1 MSQLQQNQISN
12 QNLINSLSNTN
23 YQQIPNSNQETQNIN
38 LNKVNEDIPITQTF
52 YLRNLIQ
59 SNDIEALTKFLKEN
73 KLSKQ
78 TLLTGIFILIQKY
91 EKSPI
96 IYKLFNLLLLNGA
109 DVNSPII
116 SMNHQIKIE
125 ENEKITLLMFAII
138 INDIELVKLIL
149 KYHPDINKIDSKKRN
164 AIIYS
169 VLYNHNDNPEI
180 INLLIKEKG
189 NINSDIE
196 IELNNIH
203 EIHSIFTL
211 SCYKGLTNVVKV
223 LLSNNVNVNYQTKPK
238 GETGLHLAVQ
248 NNHFE
253 IVKLLLSHNL
263 VVVEQIDNNGKKPF
277 DIAQEKGYNDIIEL
291 FNHYYNIKHIIG
303 NNNTIPVNMSAAP
316 LMIINNNNIIR
327 DENFEEEKGKENQM
341 NNILSQSQ
349 NLNINHQFQNNILLN
364 DNPLQFTNQNSN
376 LFNNN
381 IIEEK
386 NTVLSKKDIKTL
398 RNKFSSNIVKKNNIK
413 NYDLQIPIEFLNN
426 NIITQTNFPNQNTSK
441 LNNFIKISNTPT
453 LTLDLTD
460 KNLELEL
467 KLNELKNQLKEKI
480 DIIKKYESQ
489 ISEEENIITSLTQ
502 KLNDK
507 EKDLMEI
514 KSTNENYK
522 SKIENLQIQKEDL
535 ISKIPNYSNLQNKNL
550 SEKEYREA
558 KFDILKYDE
567 NKVIHTLQKD
577 LLDYQYY
584 IQEQMTKK
592 KYIIEQLIANI
603 QMSINERIEDIEV
616 KIYGSYAN
624 GLSLPW
630 SDLDIILIPKNNIL
644 RNQQG
649 NILTQL
655 CYLFIGKKWIYSM
668 KYFENSQ
675 IPSIKIITSS
685 DYGNINI
692 DISIYD
698 DKHYGLKRV
707 FLIESYLKEYSVLRP
722 IILALKT
729 ILKNA
734 NLNNPNLG
742 GLSSYGLILMVV
754 SYIQSKRDNNVY
766 QEEEE
771 DIIGKTFHGFLGHYG
786 IYFDF
791 NKYVILTYTI
801 KDNNNLII
809 DNEAFI
815 NFEHGHELII
825 VDPLNNKNNVA
836 QNTYQ
841 FMNLKMA
848 FMIAFMVTKED
859 CECGCHYGKATYIHS
874 LNNTE
879 HCILKRMFNS
889 VKRFS
894 ENK

>member
-23 YQQIPNSNQETQNIN
+23 YQQIPNSNQDTQNIN

-138 INDIELVKLIL
+138 INDIELVKIIL

-223 LLSNNVNVNYQTKPK
+223 LLLNNVNVNYQTKPK

-316 LMIINNNNIIR
+316 LMMINNNNIVR

-364 DNPLQFTNQNSN
+364 DNPLQFTNQNNN

-426 NIITQTNFPNQNTSK
+426 NIITQTNFPNQNTSQ

-467 KLNELKNQLKEKI
+467 KLNELKNQLKEKM
-480 DIIKKYESQ
+480 DVIKKYESQ

-535 ISKIPNYSNLQNKNL
+535 I
-550 SEKEYREA
+550 
-558 KFDILKYDE
+558 
-567 NKVIHTLQKD
+567 
-577 LLDYQYY
+577 
-584 IQEQMTKK
+584 
-592 KYIIEQLIANI
+592 
-603 QMSINERIEDIEV
+603 
-616 KIYGSYAN
+616 
-624 GLSLPW
+624 
-630 SDLDIILIPKNNIL
+630 
-644 RNQQG
+644 
-649 NILTQL
+649 
-655 CYLFIGKKWIYSM
+655 
-668 KYFENSQ
+668 
-675 IPSIKIITSS
+675 
-685 DYGNINI
+685 
-692 DISIYD
+692 
-698 DKHYGLKRV
+698 
-707 FLIESYLKEYSVLRP
+707 
-722 IILALKT
+722 
-729 ILKNA
+729 
-734 NLNNPNLG
+734 
-742 GLSSYGLILMVV
+742 
-754 SYIQSKRDNNVY
+754 
-766 QEEEE
+766 
-771 DIIGKTFHGFLGHYG
+771 
-786 IYFDF
+786 
-791 NKYVILTYTI
+791 
-801 KDNNNLII
+801 
-809 DNEAFI
+809 
-815 NFEHGHELII
+815 
-825 VDPLNNKNNVA
+825 
-836 QNTYQ
+836 
-841 FMNLKMA
+841 
-848 FMIAFMVTKED
+848 
-859 CECGCHYGKATYIHS
+859 
-874 LNNTE
+874 
-879 HCILKRMFNS
+879 
-889 VKRFS
+889 
-894 ENK
+894 